1 MSTSCIAVMA
11 PGDMGHAVGRV
22 LGDHGHDVITCLAG
36 RSDRTRGLAAK
47 GNFRDVPDLGVL
59 VTQADLILSILPPAN
74 AIKQAQDM
82 AAAMKSAGTAA
93 VYVDCNAVSPAT
105 ALETAAILAEAGAP
119 FIDCGIIGLAPGPG
133 RSTKFYVSGPD
144 TAPMTALDGQGI
156 TAIDI
161 GDAVGRASGL
171 KMAYAGLTKGTN
183 ALHTAVLMLAER
195 LDMFDELIG
204 EFEDSQQAALKNMR
218 ARVQRL
224 PADAG
229 RWVREMEEIADTYRE
244 AGLPGGFHDAAAD
257 IFRILDATPFG
268 AETRETIDPD
278 RTMEASIPVYV
289 DHINA
294 KSKDAADD

>member
-1 MSTSCIAVMA
+1 MTASCIAVMA
-11 PGDMGHAVGRV
+11 PGDMGHAVGKV

-36 RSDRTRGLAAK
+36 RSKRTRGLASK
-47 GNFRDVPDLGVL
+47 GHFRDVPDMETL
-59 VTQADLILSILPPAN
+59 VTQADLILSILPPAR
-74 AIKQAQDM
+74 AIKQAKDM
-82 AAAMKSAGTAA
+82 AAAMKAQGTTA
-93 VYVDCNAVSPAT
+93 VYVDCNAVSPGT
-105 ALETAAILAEAGAP
+105 AAETAAILAEAGAP
-119 FIDCGIIGLAPGPG
+119 FIDCGIIGLAPQPG

-156 TAIDI
+156 TVIDL
-161 GDAVGRASGL
+161 GDGIGRASGL

-183 ALHTAVLMLAER
+183 ALYTAVLMLAQR
-195 LDMFDELIG
+195 LDLFDELID
-204 EFEDSQQAALKNMR
+204 EFEDSQQSALKNMR

-229 RWVREMEEIADTYRE
+229 RWVREMEEIAATYRA

-289 DHINA
+289 AHI
-294 KSKDAADD
+294 KSPDAADD

>member
-1 MSTSCIAVMA
+1 MTTSCIAVMA
-11 PGDMGHAVGRV
+11 PGDMGHAVGKV

-36 RSDRTRGLAAK
+36 RSDRTRALAAK
-47 GNFRDVPDLGVL
+47 GNFRDVPDLEAL

-74 AIKQAQDM
+74 AIKQAQD
-82 AAAMKSAGTAA
+82 
-93 VYVDCNAVSPAT
+93 
-105 ALETAAILAEAGAP
+105 
-119 FIDCGIIGLAPGPG
+119 
-133 RSTKFYVSGPD
+133 

-156 TAIDI
+156 TVIDI
-161 GDAVGRASGL
+161 GDTVGRASGL

-183 ALHTAVLMLAER
+183 ALHTAVLMLAQR
-195 LDMFDELIG
+195 LDLFDELIG

-229 RWVREMEEIADTYRE
+229 RWVREMGEIADTYRE

>member
-1 MSTSCIAVMA
+1 
-11 PGDMGHAVGRV
+11 MGHAVGKV

-36 RSDRTRGLAAK
+36 RSRRTRGLAAK
-47 GNFRDVPDLGVL
+47 GNFRDVPDLDAL

-82 AAAMKSAGTAA
+82 AAAMKAAGTTA

-105 ALETAAILAEAGAP
+105 AAETAAILVDVGAP
-119 FIDCGIIGLAPGPG
+119 FIDCGIIGLAPAAG

-156 TAIDI
+156 TVIDI
-161 GDAVGRASGL
+161 GDGIGRASGL

-183 ALHTAVLMLAER
+183 ALYTAVLMLAER
-195 LDMFDELIG
+195 LDLFDELIG
-204 EFEDSQQAALKNMR
+204 EFEDSQQSALNNMR
-218 ARVQRL
+218 ARVPRL

-229 RWVREMEEIADTYRE
+229 RWVREMEEIAATYRE
-244 AGLPGGFHDAAAD
+244 AGLPDGFHDGAAE

-268 AETRETIDPD
+268 KETRETIDPD

-289 DHINA
+289 DHIKPKA
-294 KSKDAADD
+294 RGAADD

>member
-1 MSTSCIAVMA
+1 MTASCIAIMA
-11 PGDMGHAVGRV
+11 PGDMGHAVGKV

-36 RSDRTRGLAAK
+36 RSKRTRDLAAK
-47 GNFRDVPDLGVL
+47 GNFRDVADLDAL
-59 VTQADLILSILPPAN
+59 VTQADMILSILPPAK
-74 AIKQAQDM
+74 ALKQAKDM
-82 AAAMKSAGTAA
+82 AAAMKAAGTTA
-93 VYVDCNAVSPAT
+93 VYVDCNAVSP
-105 ALETAAILAEAGAP
+105 ETASDTAAVLADAGAS

-144 TAPMTALDGQGI
+144 TAPMAALDGQGI
-156 TAIDI
+156 TVIDM
-161 GDAVGRASGL
+161 GGAVGRASGL

-183 ALHTAVLMLAER
+183 ALYTAVLMLAAR
-195 LDMFDELIG
+195 LDLFDDLIAEL
-204 EFEDSQQAALKNMR
+204 EDSQQSALNNMR
-218 ARVQRL
+218 TRVQRL

-229 RWVREMEEIADTYRE
+229 RWVREMEEIADTYRA

-289 DHINA
+289 DHIT
-294 KSKDAADD
+294 SKPKAAADD

>member
-1 MSTSCIAVMA
+1 MASCIAVMA

-47 GNFRDVPDLGVL
+47 GNFRDVADLETL
-59 VTQADLILSILPPAN
+59 VAQADLILSILPPAE
-74 AIKQAQDM
+74 AIGQAKAM
-82 AAAMKSAGTAA
+82 AAAMTAAGTTA

-105 ALETAAILAEAGAP
+105 AAETAAILAEAGAS
-119 FIDCGIIGLAPGPG
+119 FIDCGIIGLAPAPG

-144 TAPMTALDGQGI
+144 TTPMTAMDGQGI
-156 TAIDI
+156 TVIDL
-161 GDAVGRASGL
+161 GREVGRASGL

-183 ALHTAVLMLAER
+183 ALYTAVLMLAER
-195 LDMFDELIG
+195 LDLFDELIA
-204 EFEDSQQAALKNMR
+204 EFEDSQQTALNNMR

-229 RWVREMEEIADTYRE
+229 RWVREMEEIAETYRE
-244 AGLPGGFHDAAAD
+244 ADLPGGFHDAAAD
-257 IFRILDATPFG
+257 IFRILAATPFG
-268 AETRETIDPD
+268 SETRETIDPD

-294 KSKDAADD
+294 KIEGAADD

>member
-1 MSTSCIAVMA
+1 MTASCIAVMA
-11 PGDMGHAVGRV
+11 PGDMGHAVGKV

-36 RSDRTRGLAAK
+36 RSARTRGLAAK
-47 GNFRDVPDLGVL
+47 GNFRDVPDLETL
-59 VTQADLILSILPPAN
+59 VTQADLILSILPPAS

-82 AAAMKSAGTAA
+82 AAAMQAAGTTA

-105 ALETAAILAEAGAP
+105 AADTAGILADVGAP
-119 FIDCGIIGLAPGPG
+119 FIDCGIIGLAPAPG

-144 TAPMTALDGQGI
+144 TAPMAALDGQGI
-156 TAIDI
+156 TVIDI

-183 ALHTAVLMLAER
+183 ALHTAVLMLAQR
-195 LDMFDELIG
+195 LDLFDELIG

-229 RWVREMEEIADTYRE
+229 RWVREMEEIAATYR
-244 AGLPGGFHDAAAD
+244 AADLPGGFHDAAAD

-289 DHINA
+289 AHI
-294 KSKDAADD
+294 KSRDAADD

>member
-1 MSTSCIAVMA
+1 MTASCIAVMA
-11 PGDMGHAVGRV
+11 PGDMGHAVGKV

-36 RSDRTRGLAAK
+36 RSERTRALAAK
-47 GNFRDVPDLGVL
+47 GNFRDVPDLETL
-59 VTQADLILSILPPAN
+59 VTQADLILSILPPAS

-82 AAAMKSAGTAA
+82 AAAMKAAGTTA

-105 ALETAAILAEAGAP
+105 AADTAAVLAEVGAP
-119 FIDCGIIGLAPGPG
+119 FIDCGIIGLAPVPG
-133 RSTKFYVSGPD
+133 RSTRFYVSGSD
-144 TAPMTALDGQGI
+144 TDPMMALDGQGI
-156 TAIDI
+156 TVIDI

-183 ALHTAVLMLAER
+183 ALYTAVLMLAQR
-195 LDMFDELIG
+195 LDLFDELIG

-229 RWVREMEEIADTYRE
+229 RWVREMEEIAATYR
-244 AGLPGGFHDAAAD
+244 AADLPGGFHDAAAD

-289 DHINA
+289 DHIKPKA
-294 KSKDAADD
+294 AADD

>member
-1 MSTSCIAVMA
+1 MTASCIAVMA
-11 PGDMGHAVGRV
+11 PGDMGHAVGKV

-36 RSDRTRGLAAK
+36 RSKRTRGLAAK
-47 GNFRDVPDLGVL
+47 GNFRDVADMETL
-59 VTQADLILSILPPAN
+59 VAQADMILSILPPAN
-74 AIKQAQDM
+74 AIKQAQGM
-82 AAAMKSAGTAA
+82 AAAMKAAGTTA

-105 ALETAAILAEAGAP
+105 AAETAAILADAGAP
-119 FIDCGIIGLAPGPG
+119 FIDCGIIGLAPAAG

-156 TAIDI
+156 TVIDI
-161 GDAVGRASGL
+161 GDGIGRASGL

-195 LDMFDELIG
+195 LDLFDELIG
-204 EFEDSQQAALKNMR
+204 EFEDSQKSALNNMR
-218 ARVQRL
+218 ARVPRL

-229 RWVREMEEIADTYRE
+229 RWVREMEEIAATYRE
-244 AGLPGGFHDAAAD
+244 AGLPGGFHDGAAE

-268 AETRETIDPD
+268 KETRETIDPD

-289 DHINA
+289 DHI
-294 KSKDAADD
+294 KPKPKDAADD